1 MVNSIGRMNNN
12 KDLNHIEL
20 LIRSYLA
27 LTAATV
33 LALCLL
39 AALDP
44 HLATGHAWG
53 HAVIVVAFAILLPLR
68 LRAARA
74 GKRSGLRAVGLI
86 SGVLLA
92 VNVVEGC
99 LTGVFPLWM
108 RIEMFCVALL
118 MAATV
123 MLVIRVALGHGHR
136 RVSA

>member
-1 MVNSIGRMNNN
+1 MNNN
-12 KDLNHIEL
+12 SRELQHLAL
-20 LIRSYLA
+20 LIRSYLT
-27 LTAATV
+27 LTAASV

-39 AALDP
+39 TALDP
-44 HLATGHAWG
+44 HQATSHAWG

-92 VNVVEGC
+92 VNVIEGC

-108 RIEMFCVALL
+108 RIEMFCVAVL

-123 MLVIRVALGHGHR
+123 MLVIRVALGHSHR
-136 RVSA
+136 GVSA